1 MAQGEGPEFKPK
13 YCKKKKKESER
24 ERKKKY
30 ESVVWKRKL
39 IYRLKASIIYSM
51 KL

>member
-1 MAQGEGPEFKPK
+1 VKALSSNPSTA
-13 YCKKKKKESER
+13 KKKKGKER
-24 ERKKKY
+24 ERERKKY